1 MARPW
6 QCFSNS
12 KPKTAFKLKFFSDS
26 KNIKHCKKRK
36 KKSVA
41 PARRLTRE
49 CTFFFSIQLLGSQAA
64 CLKLRVRAHDA
75 ACGLAYD
82 AARKLERTQELN
94 EKKICPE
101 LSSSLP
107 EALGV
112 LLTKTVYC

>member
-1 MARPW
+1 L
-6 QCFSNS
+6 Q
-12 KPKTAFKLKFFSDS
+12 
-26 KNIKHCKKRK
+26 K
-36 KKSVA
+36 KKKKISR
-41 PARRLTRE
+41 ARTASHARVHI
-49 CTFFFSIQLLGSQAA
+49 FFSIQLLGSQAA
-64 CLKLRVRAHDA
+64 CLKLRVHAHDA